1 MTEIKQLME
10 HIEEELE
17 DAHTYAAL
25 ALEYKTKDPTTSELY
40 HKLSEEEMD
49 HMRRLHKAVERLI
62 DSYRRQK
69 GEPPAAMMAVYDHLH
84 KRAIAQAEKVGVLQA
99 LYNK

>member
-1 MTEIKQLME
+1 MKEIKLLME
-10 HIEEELE
+10 HI
-17 DAHTYAAL
+17 
-25 ALEYKTKDPTTSELY
+25 
-40 HKLSEEEMD
+40 EEEMD

-62 DSYRRQK
+62 ESYRRQK

-84 KRAIAQAEKVGVLQA
+84 QRYIAKAEKVGVLQA

>member
-1 MTEIKQLME
+1 MKEIKLLME
-10 HIEEELE
+10 HVEEELE

-25 ALEYKTKDPTTSELY
+25 AMEYKSQDPTTAELF

-62 DSYRRQK
+62 ESYRRQK
-69 GEPPAAMMAVYDHLH
+69 GEPPAAMMAVYEHLH
-84 KRAIAQAEKVGVLQA
+84 KRYIAQAEKVGVLQT

>member
-17 DAHTYAAL
+17 DAHAYAAL
-25 ALEYKTKDPTTSELY
+25 ALEYKAKDPTTADLY

-62 DSYRRQK
+62 EAYRRQK

-84 KRAIAQAEKVGVLQA
+84 KRAIGKAEKVGVLQA
-99 LYNK
+99 MYSK